1 MTHCPQYAHARCPGC
16 ECVCHGARDRVL
28 ATRTP
33 RIPRHAVAVMT
44 NAWGTE
50 SVVEDQ
56 DGESLTGDRVF
67 PDMDHAEEWAEGFN
81 TAMRGV

>member
-1 MTHCPQYAHARCPGC
+1 
-16 ECVCHGARDRVL
+16 
-28 ATRTP
+28 
-33 RIPRHAVAVMT
+33 MT